1 MFSLSV
7 HSRRDSFTYLL
18 SSSRLTGF
26 SLPKSVHH
34 SVLTERVP
42 ISLMSSVVA
51 PEKSTSNTMG
61 PKEVSVTMSNSDC
74 LRKIMQ
80 IKKKC

>member
-1 MFSLSV
+1 MFSLTV

-18 SSSRLTGF
+18 SSSRLADF

-51 PEKSTSNTMG
+51 PEKSSSNTMG
-61 PKEVSVTMSNSDC
+61 PKEVSVTKLKSV
-74 LRKIMQ
+74 RKR
-80 IKKKC
+80 KKIN